1 MVEAGMELHTLQ
13 PPKGSKKDRRRLG
26 RGTGSGLGKTCGRGH
41 KGAGQRS
48 GFKRK
53 AIREGG
59 QMPLHRRL
67 PKHGFTNI
75 FKKEWQIVNV
85 SDLTRCEPGEVGSP
99 VSPLH
104 RSHRPVR
111 RWLRVDR
118 RENPLVC
125 QPRHPERR
133 IREPAEV
140 VVLLLRPPPGRL
152 ADGADDVGLRAPLQH
167 PCVVFSRHRVG

>member
-1 MVEAGMELHTLQ
+1 MVEAGMELHTLR
-13 PPKGSKKDRRRLG
+13 PPKGSKKARRRLG

-53 AIREGG
+53 AVREGG

-85 SDLTRCEPGEVGSP
+85 SDLARCEPGEITGETLKAVGLIKKLDVPIKILGNGELQKAYTVKAAAFSKTA
-99 VSPLH
+99 LEKI
-104 RSHRPVR
+104 
-111 RWLRVDR
+111 DAAGGK
-118 RENPLVC
+118 
-125 QPRHPERR
+125 
-133 IREPAEV
+133 AEV
-140 VVLLLRPPPGRL
+140 V
-152 ADGADDVGLRAPLQH
+152 
-167 PCVVFSRHRVG
+167 S

>member
-1 MVEAGMELHTLQ
+1 MELHTLR
-13 PPKGSKKDRRRLG
+13 PPKGSKKARRRLG

-53 AIREGG
+53 AVREGG

-85 SDLTRCEPGEVGSP
+85 SDLARCEPGEITGETLKAVGLIKKLDVPIKILGNGELQKAYTVKAAAFSKTA
-99 VSPLH
+99 LEKI
-104 RSHRPVR
+104 
-111 RWLRVDR
+111 DAAGGK
-118 RENPLVC
+118 
-125 QPRHPERR
+125 
-133 IREPAEV
+133 AEV
-140 VVLLLRPPPGRL
+140 V
-152 ADGADDVGLRAPLQH
+152 
-167 PCVVFSRHRVG
+167 S